1 MSRENLEIVGRI
13 AEAFERGG
21 LDEFRAYY
29 HPDIE
34 WHEDPSFPEA
44 GVYRGLEAVEAY
56 NRQFLSEFAELHYEP
71 QELID
76 SNDHVVAN
84 MRIHGRG
91 RASGATF
98 DLSAWWAFT
107 LRDGRLVRVHAYLDR
122 GRALEAVGLRE

>member
-1 MSRENLEIVGRI
+1 MSQENVEIIRRI

-21 LDEFRAYY
+21 LDKFREYY

-56 NRQFLSEFAELHYEP
+56 NRQFLSEFAEMHYEP

-76 SNDHVVAN
+76 ANEHVIAN
-84 MRIHGRG
+84 MRIQGRG
-91 RASGATF
+91 KASGATF
-98 DLSAWWAFT
+98 DLSAWWVFT
-107 LRDGRLVRVHAYLDR
+107 LRDGRLIRVHAYLDR
-122 GRALEAVGLRE
+122 TRALEAVGLRE